1 MKKYCLLNL
10 LLLVAIVLTSCAPKM
25 QEINSDEVKVAVRA
39 VGHELLLAQKDST
52 SLVLP
57 IEEIDTGTYKLQFQN
72 ELSIEPGFLTN
83 IITRNFKT
91 AELPSNYIIEV
102 VQCSDDQIA
111 YSYQMKRKKD
121 SEIVPCGSRVLP
133 KSCYL
138 LLVKFQ
144 NNNETGLSLWIPVAL
159 LLVLILIVLFILKRR
174 PILKPKENNDDRIK
188 LGGFIFY
195 PEQHKLVKQAVE
207 ISLSKKECEILEIFS
222 EKPNEIISREELTKR
237 IWEDNGVVVGRS
249 LDTYISK
256 LRKKLQDDPNI
267 KLSNVHGIGYKLEIQ
282 QL

>member
-1 MKKYCLLNL
+1 MKKHCCLNL
-10 LLLVAIVLTSCAPKM
+10 LLLVAIVLSSCASKM
-25 QEINSDEVKVAVRA
+25 QETNSDAIKVAIRA
-39 VGHELLLAQKDST
+39 VGHELLLAQNDST

-57 IEEIDTGTYKLQFQN
+57 IEEIDPRTYKLQFQN
-72 ELSIEPGFLTN
+72 ELSIEPGFLAET
-83 IITRNFKT
+83 ITRNFKT
-91 AELPSNYIIEV
+91 AELSSNYIIEV

-121 SEIVPCGSRVLP
+121 NEIVPCGGRVLP

-144 NNNETGLSLWIPVAL
+144 NNDETGLSLWAPVAL
-159 LLVLILIVLFILKRR
+159 LLILILIVLFILKRR
-174 PILKPKENNDDRIK
+174 TVLKLKEDDNDKIK

-195 PEQHKLVKQAVE
+195 PEQHKLVKQALE

-267 KLSNVHGIGYKLEIQ
+267 KLTNVHGIGYKLEVS
-282 QL
+282 

>member
-1 MKKYCLLNL
+1 MKKHYRFNL
-10 LLLVAIVLTSCAPKM
+10 LLVVAIVLSSCASKM
-25 QEINSDEVKVAVRA
+25 QETNSDAIKVAIRA
-39 VGHELLLAQKDST
+39 VGHELLLAQNDST

-57 IEEIDTGTYKLQFQN
+57 IEEIDTRTYKLQFQK
-72 ELSIEPGFLTN
+72 ELSIEPGFLAET
-83 IITRNFKT
+83 ITRNFKT

-102 VQCSDDQIA
+102 VQCSDNQIA

-121 SEIVPCGSRVLP
+121 NEIVPCGGRVLS

-144 NNNETGLSLWIPVAL
+144 NNNKTGLSLWIPVAL

-174 PILKPKENNDDRIK
+174 TFLKPKEDNDDRIK

-195 PEQHKLVKQAVE
+195 PEQHKLVKQALE

-267 KLSNVHGIGYKLEIQ
+267 KLTNVHGIGYKLEVS
-282 QL
+282 

>member
-1 MKKYCLLNL
+1 
-10 LLLVAIVLTSCAPKM
+10 M
-25 QEINSDEVKVAVRA
+25 QETNSDAVKVAVRA
-39 VGHELLLAQKDST
+39 VGHELLLAQNDST

-57 IEEIDTGTYKLQFQN
+57 IEEIDARTYKLQFQN
-72 ELSIEPGFLTN
+72 ELSIEPGFLVDA
-83 IITRNFKT
+83 ITRNFKT

-133 KSCYL
+133 KSCYFL
-138 LLVKFQ
+138 FVKFQ
-144 NNNETGLSLWIPVAL
+144 NNDETGLSLWIPIAL
-159 LLVLILIVLFILKRR
+159 LLILILIVLFILKRR
-174 PILKPKENNDDRIK
+174 TVLKPKEDNDDRIK

-267 KLSNVHGIGYKLEIQ
+267 KLTNVHGIGYKLEVS
-282 QL
+282 

>member
-25 QEINSDEVKVAVRA
+25 QEINSDAVKVAVRA
-39 VGHELLLAQKDST
+39 VGHELLLLQNDST

-57 IEEIDTGTYKLQFQN
+57 IEEIDARTYKLQFQN
-72 ELSIEPGFLTN
+72 ELSIEPGFLVDA
-83 IITRNFKT
+83 ITRNFKT

-102 VQCSDDQIA
+102 VQCNDNQIA

-144 NNNETGLSLWIPVAL
+144 NNDETGLSLWAPVAL
-159 LLVLILIVLFILKRR
+159 LLILILIVLFILKRR
-174 PILKPKENNDDRIK
+174 PVLKPKEDNNDKIK

-222 EKPNEIISREELTKR
+222 KKPNEIISREELTKR

-267 KLSNVHGIGYKLEIQ
+267 KLTNVHGIGYKLEVS
-282 QL
+282 

>member
-1 MKKYCLLNL
+1 MKKHCCLNL
-10 LLLVAIVLTSCAPKM
+10 LLLVSIVLTSCASNM
-25 QEINSDEVKVAVRA
+25 QEINSDAVKVAVRA
-39 VGHELLLAQKDST
+39 VGHELLLAQNDST

-57 IEEIDTGTYKLQFQN
+57 IEEIDPRTYKLQFQK
-72 ELSIEPGFLTN
+72 ELSIEPGFLVDA
-83 IITRNFKT
+83 ITRNFKT

-144 NNNETGLSLWIPVAL
+144 NNDETIVSFWIPIAL
-159 LLVLILIVLFILKRR
+159 LLILILIVLFILKRR
-174 PILKPKENNDDRIK
+174 TVLKPKEDNDDRIK

-267 KLSNVHGIGYKLEIQ
+267 KLTNVHGIGYKLEVS
-282 QL
+282 

>member
-1 MKKYCLLNL
+1 MKKHCCLNL
-10 LLLVAIVLTSCAPKM
+10 LLLVSIVLTSCASNM
-25 QEINSDEVKVAVRA
+25 QEINSDAVKVAVRT
-39 VGHELLLAQKDST
+39 VGHELLLAQNDST

-57 IEEIDTGTYKLQFQN
+57 IEEIDARTYKLQFRN
-72 ELSIEPGFLTN
+72 ELSIEPGFLVDA
-83 IITRNFKT
+83 ITRNFKT

-144 NNNETGLSLWIPVAL
+144 NNDETIVSFWIPIAL
-159 LLVLILIVLFILKRR
+159 LLILILIVLFILKRR
-174 PILKPKENNDDRIK
+174 TVLKPKEDNDDRIK

-267 KLSNVHGIGYKLEIQ
+267 KLTNVHGIGYKLEVS
-282 QL
+282 

>member
-1 MKKYCLLNL
+1 
-10 LLLVAIVLTSCAPKM
+10 M
-25 QEINSDEVKVAVRA
+25 QEINSDAVKVAVRT
-39 VGHELLLAQKDST
+39 VGHELLLAQNDST

-57 IEEIDTGTYKLQFQN
+57 IEEIDARTYKLQFRN
-72 ELSIEPGFLTN
+72 ELSIEPGFLVDA
-83 IITRNFKT
+83 ITRNFKT

-121 SEIVPCGSRVLP
+121 NEIVPCGGRVLP

-144 NNNETGLSLWIPVAL
+144 NNDETIVSFWIPIAL
-159 LLVLILIVLFILKRR
+159 LLILILIVLFILKRR
-174 PILKPKENNDDRIK
+174 TVLKPKEDNDDRIK

-267 KLSNVHGIGYKLEIQ
+267 KLTNVHGIGYKLEVS
-282 QL
+282 

>member
-1 MKKYCLLNL
+1 MKKHCCLNL
-10 LLLVAIVLTSCAPKM
+10 LLLVSIVLTSCASNM
-25 QEINSDEVKVAVRA
+25 QEINSDAVKVAVRA
-39 VGHELLLAQKDST
+39 VGHELLLAQNDST

-57 IEEIDTGTYKLQFQN
+57 IEEIDARTYKLQFRN
-72 ELSIEPGFLTN
+72 ELSIEPGFLVDA
-83 IITRNFKT
+83 ITRNFKT

-144 NNNETGLSLWIPVAL
+144 NNDETIVSFWIPIAL
-159 LLVLILIVLFILKRR
+159 LLILILIVLFILKRR
-174 PILKPKENNDDRIK
+174 TFLKPKEHNDDRIK

-267 KLSNVHGIGYKLEIQ
+267 KLTNVHGIGYKLEVS
-282 QL
+282 

>member
-1 MKKYCLLNL
+1 MKKHCCFNL
-10 LLLVAIVLTSCAPKM
+10 LLVVAIVLTSCASKM
-25 QEINSDEVKVAVRA
+25 QETNSDAIKVAIRA
-39 VGHELLLAQKDST
+39 VGHELLLAQNDST

-57 IEEIDTGTYKLQFQN
+57 IEKVDARTYKLQFQK
-72 ELSIEPGFLTN
+72 ELSIEPGFLTET
-83 IITRNFKT
+83 ITRNFKT
-91 AELPSNYIIEV
+91 AELSSNYIIEV

-121 SEIVPCGSRVLP
+121 NEIVPCGGRVLP

-144 NNNETGLSLWIPVAL
+144 KNNKTGLSLWISVAL
-159 LLVLILIVLFILKRR
+159 LLVSILIVLFILKRR
-174 PILKPKENNDDRIK
+174 TVLKRKEEDNDDRIK

-195 PEQHKLVKQAVE
+195 PEQHKLVKQALE

-267 KLSNVHGIGYKLEIQ
+267 KLTNVHGIGYKLEVS
-282 QL
+282 

>member
-1 MKKYCLLNL
+1 MKKHCCLNL
-10 LLLVAIVLTSCAPKM
+10 LLLVSIVLTSCASNM
-25 QEINSDEVKVAVRA
+25 QEINSDAVKVAVRA
-39 VGHELLLAQKDST
+39 VGHELLLAQNDST

-57 IEEIDTGTYKLQFQN
+57 IEEIDARTYKLQFRN
-72 ELSIEPGFLTN
+72 ELSIEPGFLVDA
-83 IITRNFKT
+83 ITRNFKT

-144 NNNETGLSLWIPVAL
+144 NNDETIVSFWIPIAL
-159 LLVLILIVLFILKRR
+159 LLILILIVLFILKRR
-174 PILKPKENNDDRIK
+174 TVLKPKEDNDDRIK

-267 KLSNVHGIGYKLEIQ
+267 KLTNVHGIGYKLEVS
-282 QL
+282 

>member
-1 MKKYCLLNL
+1 MKKHCCLNL
-10 LLLVAIVLTSCAPKM
+10 LLLVSIVLTSCASNM
-25 QEINSDEVKVAVRA
+25 QEINSDAVKVAVRA
-39 VGHELLLAQKDST
+39 VGHELLLAQNDST

-57 IEEIDTGTYKLQFQN
+57 IEEIDARTYKLQFRN
-72 ELSIEPGFLTN
+72 ELSIEPGFLVDA
-83 IITRNFKT
+83 ITRNFKT

-144 NNNETGLSLWIPVAL
+144 NNDETGLSLWAPVAL
-159 LLVLILIVLFILKRR
+159 LLILILIVLFILKRR
-174 PILKPKENNDDRIK
+174 TVLKPKEDNDDRIK

-267 KLSNVHGIGYKLEIQ
+267 KLTNVHGIGYKLEVS
-282 QL
+282 